1 MGAYGFKGKHI
12 LFTGATG
19 GMGSALVPKL
29 IDSGAS
35 VVISGRS
42 ESRLSKLQKQFGGE
56 DALIAIPAD
65 LARPGEADRLAT
77 EAVDALGHI
86 DVLFN
91 VAGIGYLAFMEE
103 STDENVHHLFQI
115 NTFSPLSLMQKLA
128 FHMKSRGGGR
138 IINIVSTAGRVPIM
152 TQGVYGASKTAL
164 AVMANTMRL
173 ELKSTGVDI
182 INIYP
187 GTTDTYFEQ
196 NAIRAKGK
204 TEICPKEA
212 CGRPLEEMARKIF
225 QTAAGPP
232 GEAFLE
238 WEGRLL
244 AAAAILW
251 PKYMEKQLEPLQ
263 ERVMTPTK
271 PKDKRKWRLWQ
282 IESALGCNLKCIMC
296 PWVDFRENAQKPQYM
311 RPEIWASLKPF
322 LADVASIDFSGG
334 GEPLMQPLLSEWIAE
349 AKQAGCETGFLTNG
363 TLFSLSKREEIL
375 DTGVDWIGFSMDGA
389 TREVYEKV
397 RKGANFNR
405 LVENIEALTRTR
417 LGKTPHVLIN
427 FVILKQN
434 SHQLE
439 EMVKLAARLGV
450 DQLNFKQCDV
460 IRGDHGKG
468 FGLFADRQTK
478 EIRKLE
484 KNVKRARRLARKL
497 KIDVTTFAFTPE
509 ELPVCDQD
517 PRNSVFIRCD
527 GTAAPCINLAYGGP
541 TTFLGESVTMP
552 SVNYGNLTDL
562 DLDQLWNTKTCQFYR
577 ERFQKR
583 VNNHDAVI
591 ANSQFEASL
600 PKLKETFQEALDAMP
615 EAPEGCRVC
624 HYLYDI

>member
-1 MGAYGFKGKHI
+1 MGAYRFKGKHI
-12 LFTGATG
+12 LLTGATG
-19 GMGSALVPKL
+19 GIGSALVPKL

-35 VVISGRS
+35 MVVSGRS
-42 ESRLSKLQKQFGGE
+42 ENRLRKLQKQFGGN
-56 DALIAIPAD
+56 DALVAIPAD
-65 LARPGEADRLAT
+65 LARQGEAERLAAA
-77 EAVDALGHI
+77 AVDALGHI
-86 DVLFN
+86 DLLFN
-91 VAGIGYLAFMEE
+91 VAGVGYLAFMEE
-103 STDENVHHLFQI
+103 STDEKVQHLFQI
-115 NTFSPLSLMQKLA
+115 NTFSPLILMRKLA
-128 FHMKSRGGGR
+128 SHMKSIGGGR
-138 IINIVSTAGRVPIM
+138 IINIVSTAGRVPIL
-152 TQGVYGASKTAL
+152 TEGVYGASKTAL

-173 ELKSTGVDI
+173 ELKNTGVDI

-187 GTTDTYFEQ
+187 GTADTAFEQ
-196 NAIRAKGK
+196 NTIRAKGK

-212 CGRPLEEMARKIF
+212 CGRPPEEIAQKIF
-225 QTAAGPP
+225 QTAAGPA
-232 GEAFLE
+232 GETFLE

-251 PKYMEKQLEPLQ
+251 PTYMEKRLKPLQ

-271 PKDKRKWRLWQ
+271 QKDNRKWRLWQ
-282 IESALGCNLKCIMC
+282 IESALGCNLRCIMC
-296 PWVDFRENAQKPQYM
+296 PWVDFRENGPKSQYM
-311 RPEIWASLKPF
+311 RPEIWESLKP
-322 LADVASIDFSGG
+322 LLPEVASVDFSGG
-334 GEPLMQPLLSEWIAE
+334 GEPLLQPLLSDWIAE
-349 AKQAGCETGFLTNG
+349 AKEAGCETGFLTNG
-363 TLFSLSKREEIL
+363 TLLKPSKIEEVL
-375 DTGVDWIGFSMDGA
+375 DSGVDWIGFSIDGA
-389 TREVYEKV
+389 TREVYETV

-405 LVENIEALTRTR
+405 LVENVQALTRSR
-417 LGKTPHVLIN
+417 FGKIPRVLIN
-427 FVILKQN
+427 FVILEQN

-484 KNVKRARRLARKL
+484 KNIKRARRLARKL
-497 KIDVTTFAFTPE
+497 KIDITTFAFTPE

-527 GTAAPCINLAYGGP
+527 GTVAPCINLAYGGP
-541 TTFLGESVTMP
+541 TTFLGENVAMP
-552 SVNYGNLTDL
+552 SVHYGNLADT
-562 DLDQLWNTKTCQFYR
+562 DLDQLWRSPTCRFYR

-583 VNNHDAVI
+583 VNSHDAVI

-615 EAPEGCRVC
+615 EAPEGCQVC